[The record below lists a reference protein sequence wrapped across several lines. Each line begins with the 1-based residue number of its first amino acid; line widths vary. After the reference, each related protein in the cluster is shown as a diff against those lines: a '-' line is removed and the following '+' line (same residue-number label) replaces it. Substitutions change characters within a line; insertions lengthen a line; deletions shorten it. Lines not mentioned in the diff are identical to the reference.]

1 MIMNKTSS
9 NSIFLRRD
17 LIQKFDF
24 VNVFVMF

>member
-17 LIQKFDF
+17 LIQKIDF